1 MGALTQNMV
10 ATDYNGFRAE
20 VRSWIEAHLTDELR
34 EVSAK
39 ATSVFVDKQYTLAW
53 QHILHS
59 RGWVAPGWPVEY
71 GGPGWDETQRYI
83 FASEAARAGA
93 PPLAPMGLR
102 MVAPVIMHYGSA
114 AQKAFYLPRIL
125 SGEDYWCQ
133 GYSEPQAGSDLA
145 ALQLRADRDGEYY
158 VLNGSKIWTTHAHF
172 ANRMFCLVRTSRD
185 GPRQAGISFLLLD
198 MDTPGITVR
207 PIKSLA
213 NDHDFNQVF
222 FENARVCVSGLLGEE
237 NQGWTVAKYLLEF
250 ERSVAYAEGLKAA
263 LARVKREASSRDIET
278 GIRRRITMLETQ
290 VTAIEA
296 TETQIMAAM
305 ARGGNPG
312 PASSMLKIQGT
323 ETAQAIQ
330 EVAVALSAHYSAAD
344 QHEARQPCSN
354 REALDGLMSMIALPA
369 YLNGRA
375 ASIYGG
381 SNEIQRGII
390 ARLILG
396 L

>member
-1 MGALTQNMV
+1 MTAI
-10 ATDYNGFRAE
+10 DYTAFRAE
-20 VRSWIEAHLTDELR
+20 VRSWIETNLTAELR
-34 EVSAK
+34 EAAAK
-39 ATSVFVDKQYTLAW
+39 ATSVFVDKDYTLQW
-53 QHILHS
+53 QRILHS
-59 RGWVAPGWPVEY
+59 RGWVAPSWPAEH
-71 GGPGWDETQRYI
+71 GGPGWNETQRYI
-83 FASEAARAGA
+83 FASESARVGA

-102 MVAPVIMHYGSA
+102 MVAPVIMHYGSE

-145 ALQLRADRDGEYY
+145 ALQLRADPEGDHYI
-158 VLNGSKIWTTHAHF
+158 LNGSKIWTTHAHF
-172 ANRMFCLVRTSRD
+172 ANRMFCLVRTARD

-207 PIKSLA
+207 PIKSIA

-222 FENARVCVSGLLGEE
+222 FEDARVPASGRLGEE
-237 NQGWTVAKYLLEF
+237 NQGWAVAKYLLEF
-250 ERSVAYAEGLKAA
+250 ERAVAYAEGLKAA
-263 LARVKREASSRDIET
+263 VARVKREAVVREAEP
-278 GIRRRITMLETQ
+278 GLRRKITLLETQ
-290 VTAIEA
+290 VLAIEA
-296 TETQIMAAM
+296 AETQIMAAM

-312 PASSMLKIQGT
+312 PASSMLKVQGT

-330 EVAVALSAHYSAAD
+330 EVAVALAAD
-344 QHEARQPCSN
+344 YGAADEHEARQPGSN
-354 REALDGLMSMIALPA
+354 SAALDGLLSMTAVPA
-369 YLNGRA
+369 YFNGRA

-390 ARLILG
+390 ARQILG

>member
-1 MGALTQNMV
+1 MTAP
-10 ATDYNGFRAE
+10 DYNEFRAE
-20 VRSWIEAHLTDELR
+20 VRNWIEANLTDELR

-71 GGPGWDETQRYI
+71 GGTGWNEAQRYI
-83 FASEAARAGA
+83 FASECARAGA
-93 PPLAPMGLR
+93 PPLSPMGLR

-145 ALQLRADRDGEYY
+145 ALQLRADRDGEHY

-222 FENARVCVSGLLGEE
+222 FEDARVCVSGLLGEE

-263 LARVKREASSRDIET
+263 LARVKHEAASRDIET
-278 GIRRRITMLETQ
+278 GLRRQITMLETQ

-296 TETQIMAAM
+296 SETQIMAAM

-330 EVAVALSAHYSAAD
+330 EIAVALSAHYSAAD
-344 QHEARQPCSN
+344 QHEARQPGSN
-354 REALDGLMSMIALPA
+354 EQALDGLMSMIAMPA

>member
-1 MGALTQNMV
+1 MA
-10 ATDYNGFRAE
+10 AIDYQAFRAE
-20 VRSWIEAHLTDELR
+20 VRNWIEANLTEELR
-34 EVSAK
+34 EVAAK

-53 QHILHS
+53 QRILHS
-59 RGWVAPGWPVEY
+59 RGWVAPSWPVEH

-83 FASEAARAGA
+83 FASECARAGA

-102 MVAPVIMHYGSA
+102 MVAPVIMHYGSEV
-114 AQKAFYLPRIL
+114 QKAYYLPRIL

-145 ALQLRADRDGEYY
+145 ALQLRADRDGDHYI
-158 VLNGSKIWTTHAHF
+158 LNGSKIWTTHAHF
-172 ANRMFCLVRTSRD
+172 ANLMFCLARTSRD
-185 GPRQAGISFLLLD
+185 GPRQAGITFLLLH

-207 PIKSLA
+207 PIKSIA

-222 FENARVCVSGLLGEE
+222 FEDARVPVSGRLGEQD
-237 NQGWTVAKYLLEF
+237 QGWTVAKYLLEF
-250 ERSVAYAEGLKAA
+250 ERAVAYAEGLKAA
-263 LARVKREASSRDIET
+263 VARVKREAELRDIEA
-278 GIRRRITMLETQ
+278 GLKRRITRLETQ
-290 VTAIEA
+290 VAAIEA
-296 TETQIMAAM
+296 AETQIMASI

-344 QHEARQPCSN
+344 QHEARQPDSN
-354 REALDGLMSMIALPA
+354 VLALDGLMSMIAMPA

>member
-1 MGALTQNMV
+1 MDA
-10 ATDYNGFRAE
+10 ARYEAFRAD
-20 VRSWIEAHLTDELR
+20 VRQWLADHLTPELR

-39 ATSVFVDKQYTLAW
+39 STSVFVDKPHNLAW
-53 QHILHS
+53 QRILAT
-59 RGWVAPGWPVEY
+59 RGWVAPHWPAEF

-83 FASEAARAGA
+83 FASETARAGA
-93 PPLAPMGLR
+93 PNLSPMGLR
-102 MVAPVIMHYGSA
+102 MVAPCIMRYGTPE
-114 AQKAFYLPRIL
+114 QKAHYLPRIL

-145 ALQLRADRDGEYY
+145 ALSLRADRERDHY

-185 GPRQAGISFLLLD
+185 GARQAGITFLLLD

-207 PIKSLA
+207 PILSIA

-222 FENARVCVSGLLGEE
+222 FDNARVPVSGRLGEE
-237 NQGWTVAKYLLEF
+237 DQGWTVAKTLLEF
-250 ERSVAYAEGLKAA
+250 ERAVAYAAGLYVALDRLKAA
-263 LARVKREASSRDIET
+263 ARAAGLMEDAQF
-278 GIRRRITMLETQ
+278 RRKVSLVMAQ

-296 TETQIMAAM
+296 VELGVMAAM
-305 ARGGNPG
+305 ASGKNPG
-312 PASSMLKIQGT
+312 PASSALKIQGT
-323 ETAQAIQ
+323 EAQQKIQ
-330 EVAVALSAHYSAAD
+330 ELAVEVAGDYAAPD
-344 QHEARQPCSN
+344 QHDARQPGSN
-354 REALDGLMSMIALPA
+354 VPPLTSDLAMIATPA
-369 YLNGRA
+369 YFNGRA

-390 ARLILG
+390 AKLVLG